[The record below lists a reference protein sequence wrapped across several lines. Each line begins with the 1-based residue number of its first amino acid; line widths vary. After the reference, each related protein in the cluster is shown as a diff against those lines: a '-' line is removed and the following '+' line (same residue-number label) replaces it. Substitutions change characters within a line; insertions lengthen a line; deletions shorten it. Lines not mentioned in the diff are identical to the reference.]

1 MRITRQRLK
10 EIITEEVNLVEGT
23 PELVDLEANGG
34 NAPANQGGM
43 GEITEGE
50 GMEILNQAAQT
61 LIDAGIV
68 GASSPE
74 ELMMALKGLGKAAIL
89 PLAGIAMGTA
99 AVAGKDAIDKLR
111 SNDAPEDTETVQEE
125 ENDDVLTNLIAQALQ
140 EHIG

>member
-50 GMEILNQAAQT
+50 GMEILKT
-61 LIDAGIV
+61 
-68 GASSPE
+68 
-74 ELMMALKGLGKAAIL
+74 
-89 PLAGIAMGTA
+89 T
-99 AVAGKDAIDKLR
+99 
-111 SNDAPEDTETVQEE
+111 TVLSEKWLE
-125 ENDDVLTNLIAQALQ
+125 M
-140 EHIG
+140 